1 MEIISKLE
9 NLKQSVL
16 KQDADAVQDIIFSLS
31 PLILNT
37 KFASDE
43 VIDFILE
50 LLEDPFLYDKD
61 IAGHLLNF
69 FEFESKNLSTEQK
82 KRACDWV
89 ARNGKNF
96 TSILG
101 GQVIAELEYHHYLKI
116 KDA

>member
-1 MEIISKLE
+1 MDIISKLE
-9 NLKQSVL
+9 NLKQSAL

-69 FEFESKNLSTEQK
+69 FEFESKNLSIEQK
-82 KRACDWV
+82 KRAYDWV
-89 ARNGKNF
+89 VRNSKNF

-101 GQVIAELEYHHYLKI
+101 GQVIAELEDHHYLRI